1 MLFDEDIVRNV
12 VYYLIVTS
20 KYSKQSLLVISYSSL
35 SITDGDQMSSSMTLD
50 NKMTRAA
57 LKLAP
62 HINGFTLNAPFEVSS
77 HVWIP
82 KPTIATLS
90 NYMHDP
96 EHNQADPSK
105 LVKMQTMF
113 H

>member
-1 MLFDEDIVRNV
+1 M
-12 VYYLIVTS
+12 
-20 KYSKQSLLVISYSSL
+20 
-35 SITDGDQMSSSMTLD
+35 
-50 NKMTRAA
+50 
-57 LKLAP
+57 
-62 HINGFTLNAPFEVSS
+62 
-77 HVWIP
+77 WIP

>member
-1 MLFDEDIVRNV
+1 MLFDEDIVPDVGTVSNFLIILQ
-12 VYYLIVTS
+12 YL
-20 KYSKQSLLVISYSSL
+20 Y
-35 SITDGDQMSSSMTLD
+35 ITDGDQMSSSMTLD

-77 HVWIP
+77 HVWIH